1 MSLVDNSSQI
11 YLHFG
16 TYDGSIF
23 GFEGNSTS
31 LKNLYGF
38 TSNLVIYSKLMI
50 ISQIIGFP

>member
-23 GFEGNSTS
+23 GFEGNLTS

-38 TSNLVIYSKLMI
+38 TSNLVNLFSTNDYNLKI
-50 ISQIIGFP
+50 